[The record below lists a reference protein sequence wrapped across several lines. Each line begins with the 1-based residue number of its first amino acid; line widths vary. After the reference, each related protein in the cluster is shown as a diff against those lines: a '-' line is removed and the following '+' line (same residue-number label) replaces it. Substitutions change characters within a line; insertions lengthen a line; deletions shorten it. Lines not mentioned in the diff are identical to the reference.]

1 MNEQINILFFKSTED
16 IATELVSKLK
26 KSGQDVLST
35 ELGESRSLTKERVL
49 TGAFITALIVKQDDI
64 ETLNVVDWQ
73 LFPKLNVFNKDNG
86 MCVMFCVNCTDIP
99 HMFFDHFI
107 IKEVKDSA
115 EIVRT
120 ELMQLHHQLFQKIK
134 GRYGDFVGR
143 NNEIEQFQNIYYSE
157 KASYTNVLV
166 VSGRSGVGREAFV
179 RECIHQAKSQ
189 KDYEPYMLSI
199 GKNCNIELFL
209 VQLNSIC
216 RRFSEQELKRLLGNE
231 TDEKIKAAVTMLN
244 ELFEEDKY
252 LVLYDDGASC
262 VRYNRLLSDW
272 FRSIVCDPML
282 IGGMHL
288 YVISS
293 ISVSY
298 SRIITDNDVAYIT
311 LYGMTLADRKKL
323 LYKLLSGA
331 TEVVNEENVHFLA
344 DKLVYSPSQLI
355 KVAEDIKNKGIK
367 YVKNNIDS
375 YQTVGDKKITTL
387 IRSYDTQERPEAKNL
402 LVLFSRIEY
411 VGKKILSSIYKDRM
425 PEIEREIDQFM
436 ADGIV
441 ERFGEWLD
449 LMRLDGSVSDYIRR
463 NKMNYSEKAIQIEV
477 TDALAKLIEGQQM
490 ITEDFSIYLYKIKN
504 GVEQGRFEEESYL
517 VPSVLINAIAEAYD
531 KRDWKMT
538 IRLCEDVISKQPNYF
553 QEVYREI
560 RYWYCLALARERN
573 ADEFY
578 NQVQYFSGAD
588 KHFLKGFFLRI
599 KKEYA
604 KAEFEYQKALEI
616 SPGFSKAKHEMVLVL
631 QAQHKF
637 SSALEMAKDNY
648 EKDPENAYHIHA
660 YFRCLVRKKDITY
673 DERILLKSFISD
685 DNNLFK
691 SKYYIEGMR
700 FEYSRFV
707 DRANPDTLLPR
718 ATELKQKFPDAKYIN
733 DVVTDYLVS
742 QGIASNLH
750 PVDYSDDFNY

>member
-1 MNEQINILFFKSTED
+1 MNEQINILSFQSAED
-16 IATELVSKLK
+16 IATELVGRFK
-26 KSGQDVLST
+26 KSGQDVLFT
-35 ELGESRSLTKERVL
+35 ILGELSPLTIEIMQK
-49 TGAFITALIVKQDDI
+49 GAFITALIVTQEDMDTVSSI
-64 ETLNVVDWQ
+64 DWISS
-73 LFPKLNVFNKDNG
+73 PKLNIVGKDNG
-86 MCVMFCVNCTDIP
+86 ICVLFCVNCKDIP
-99 HMFFDHFI
+99 HVLFDFFVVR
-107 IKEVKDSA
+107 EVRDSA
-115 EIVRT
+115 EIIRT
-120 ELMQLHHQLFQKIK
+120 ELMQLYHQLFQKIK

-166 VSGRSGVGREAFV
+166 VSGRPGVGREAFV
-179 RECIHQAKSQ
+179 RECIHQAKGQ

-216 RRFSEQELKRLLGNE
+216 RKYFEQELKKLLGSE
-231 TDEKIKAAVTMLN
+231 TGEKIKAAVDMLN

-252 LVLYDDGASC
+252 LILYDDGVSC

-272 FRSIVCDPML
+272 FKSIVTNPML

-288 YVISS
+288 YVISN

-298 SRIITDNDVAYIT
+298 SRIMTDDDVAYIT
-311 LYGMTLADRKKL
+311 LYGMTMSDRKKL
-323 LYKLLSGA
+323 LYKLLSSA
-331 TEVVNEENVHFLA
+331 TEAVTEDNVHFLA
-344 DKLVYSPSQLI
+344 EKLVYSPSQLI

-367 YVKNNIDS
+367 QVKNNIDG
-375 YQTVGDKKITTL
+375 YQTVGDKKISNL
-387 IRSYDTQERPEAKNL
+387 IRSYDVPEHPEAKNL

-411 VGKKILSSIYKDRM
+411 VGKKILSSIYNDRM
-425 PEIEREIDQFM
+425 PEIEKEIDQFM

-449 LMRLDGSVSDYIRR
+449 LMRLDGSVCDYIRR
-463 NKMNYSEKAIQIEV
+463 NKIGYSEKAIQLEV

-490 ITEDFSIYLYKIKN
+490 ITEDFSIYLYKIKK

-517 VPSVLINAIAEAYD
+517 VPSVLINAISEAYD
-531 KRDWKMT
+531 NRDWGMT
-538 IRLCEDVISKQPNYF
+538 IKLCEDVMSKQPNYF

-578 NQVQYFSGAD
+578 NQVQYFGGAD
-588 KHFLKGFFLRI
+588 IHFLKGFFLRI

-604 KAEFEYQKALEI
+604 KAESEYQKALEI

-673 DERILLKSFISD
+673 DERVLLKSFISD

-707 DRANPDTLLPR
+707 DRANPDILLPK
-718 ATELKQKFPDAKYIN
+718 ATELKQKFPEAKYIN

-742 QGIASNLH
+742 QGVASHLH